1 MKINLFNSKM
11 VFLSTI
17 EKSEKR
23 LLICLLLVQL
33 FLYAYLLL
41 TLPLH
46 YDEWFSWR
54 YFSGTTFFNTFS
66 NYPAPNNHVF
76 YNMVARCF
84 VVTKMDVEIAIR
96 IPSLLSSLITSYY
109 FYKICR
115 SYFSQYLSIALLTIL
130 ISYDHFAFYSI
141 EARGYSF
148 VNLFCVLL
156 IYSSMNLSLSYSGS
170 KNRLMFVFSQFLGL
184 YTVPSFLYVMLPVGM
199 TLFAFLIAKRG
210 LKQLFL
216 FVQDYFLTLILV
228 LIGYSG
234 ILFFGDSTQLL
245 NPEKWANK
253 FIFNDAE
260 WLNNLLY
267 YLDTRFYDIFGFYK
281 LKTAS
286 LLVIITIIYYLIY
299 GKLTEKFTIVVCAFM
314 FFSPL
319 FIVILHKIYPIPRTL
334 YYLLL
339 PSILLLGFMLNPIIL
354 RIKHIRL
361 FHQLRKF
368 RFFFYLLLLSLS
380 ITNVLTFAKKS
391 SEKTPWEYH
400 LEWLRKNKLKDVLS
414 QYHEISRTNSGF
426 EFYPAEI
433 ISFMYNKENSSGSI
447 NVTILDSI
455 KNQDLLII
463 NGSEKSKYINDLNS
477 YKLVLEYNDIWIYQ
491 ARKIKPVNLINE

>member
-1 MKINLFNSKM
+1 
-11 VFLSTI
+11 
-17 EKSEKR
+17 
-23 LLICLLLVQL
+23 
-33 FLYAYLLL
+33 
-41 TLPLH
+41 
-46 YDEWFSWR
+46 
-54 YFSGTTFFNTFS
+54 
-66 NYPAPNNHVF
+66 
-76 YNMVARCF
+76 
-84 VVTKMDVEIAIR
+84 
-96 IPSLLSSLITSYY
+96 
-109 FYKICR
+109 
-115 SYFSQYLSIALLTIL
+115 
-130 ISYDHFAFYSI
+130 
-141 EARGYSF
+141 
-148 VNLFCVLL
+148 
-156 IYSSMNLSLSYSGS
+156 
-170 KNRLMFVFSQFLGL
+170 MFVFSQFLGL
-184 YTVPSFLYVMLPVGM
+184 YTVPSFLYVILPVGM
-199 TLFAFLIAKRG
+199 TLFAFLIAKGG

-339 PSILLLGFMLNPIIL
+339 PSILLIGFMLNPIIL
-354 RIKHIRL
+354 RITHIRL

-463 NGSEKSKYINDLNS
+463 NGIEKSKYIQNLNN

-491 ARKIKPVNLINE
+491 TRKIQPVCLINE